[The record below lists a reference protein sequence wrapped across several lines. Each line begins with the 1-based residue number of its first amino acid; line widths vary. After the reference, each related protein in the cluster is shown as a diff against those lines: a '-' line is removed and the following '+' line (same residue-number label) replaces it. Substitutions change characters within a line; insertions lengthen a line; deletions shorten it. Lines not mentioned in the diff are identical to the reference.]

1 MLCLR
6 VFLKSFVLFFCLIP
20 VAQAN
25 DSFSGTQDKKN
36 FPHTIVIEYNNEP
49 LKLSLTGLTIRR
61 KFFFDIYSIA
71 HYLQKQTNTV
81 GLNISYDNIYN
92 NILRNNSIKQI
103 SMVFLRNLSAEQ
115 IQKSLRSG
123 IKLNSN
129 ENEYLKILP
138 QVEKFMQAI
147 YSDVKKNDEFTIRWF
162 PDGTV
167 SSLFQGKQISL
178 IKGKNFAKTLWA
190 IWFDEYSVVDRTDL
204 VEELLSSS

>member
-1 MLCLR
+1 MLYPS
-6 VFLKSFVLFFCLIP
+6 VFLRSFVLFFCLIA

-25 DSFSGTQDKKN
+25 NSFSGAQDKKN
-36 FPHTIVIEYNNEP
+36 SPHTIVIDYNNEP
-49 LKLSLTGLTIRR
+49 LELSLTGLTIRR
-61 KFFFDIYSIA
+61 KFFFDIYSMA
-71 HYLQKQTNTV
+71 HYVQKQETTV
-81 GLNISYDNIYN
+81 GLNISYDNIYK
-92 NILRNNSIKQI
+92 NILQNNSIKQI

-115 IQKSLRSG
+115 IQKSLKSG
-123 IKLNSN
+123 IKLNST

-190 IWFDEYSVVDRTDL
+190 IWFDEYSVVNRKDL

>member
-1 MLCLR
+1 MLYPS
-6 VFLKSFVLFFCLIP
+6 VFLRSFVLFFCLIA

-25 DSFSGTQDKKN
+25 NSFSGAQDKKN
-36 FPHTIVIEYNNEP
+36 SPHTIVIEYNNEP
-49 LKLSLTGLTIRR
+49 LELSLTGLTIRR
-61 KFFFDIYSIA
+61 KFFFDIYSMA
-71 HYLQKQTNTV
+71 HYVQKQETTV
-81 GLNISYDNIYN
+81 GLNISYDNIYK
-92 NILRNNSIKQI
+92 NILQNNSIKQI

-115 IQKSLRSG
+115 IQKSLKSG
-123 IKLNSN
+123 IKLNST

-167 SSLFQGKQISL
+167 SSLYQGKQISL

-190 IWFDEYSVVDRTDL
+190 IWFDEYSVVNRKDL